1 MTKLKL
7 IWIWVLEHVKLVGS
21 CLFVVGSLL
30 AAIVWHL
37 KNKKIDDLQYR
48 VAVNQAR
55 LRVETLASAY
65 KTTIKELNEL
75 RKEDM
80 VLDKQVIV
88 IEDFL
93 NRKLKS
99 GMTVAEIAQKFKEIG
114 IEPKTSNIVGSI
126 NG

>member
-7 IWIWVLEHVKLVGS
+7 IWVWVLEHVKLVGS
-21 CLFVVGSLL
+21 GLLVVGSLL

-37 KNKKIDDLQYR
+37 KNKKIDDLQYQ
-48 VAVNQAR
+48 VAINQAR
-55 LRVETLASAY
+55 LRIETLASAY
-65 KTTIKELNEL
+65 KTTINELNEL
-75 RKEDM
+75 RKKDV
-80 VLDKQVIV
+80 VLDKQVTV

-99 GMTVAEIAQKFKEIG
+99 GMTVEEIAQKFKEIG